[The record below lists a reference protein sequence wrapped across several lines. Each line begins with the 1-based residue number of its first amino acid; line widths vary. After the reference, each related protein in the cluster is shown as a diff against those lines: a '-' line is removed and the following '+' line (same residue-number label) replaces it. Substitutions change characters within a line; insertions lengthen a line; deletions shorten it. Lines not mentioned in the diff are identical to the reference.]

1 MSSSGRRIRKTPKA
15 NRGKPNRKPKV
26 YYVGAQSAF
35 ARKAESRASNHARRL
50 PLIEIKV
57 EKLVEGAQAC
67 ISNARDFLIEAEM
80 LMKKGYLRH
89 SIGLLELGVEE
100 MGKAQHILDAFEDAT
115 ISGEETAWLVEG
127 VFKRH
132 LTKLAFTP
140 MAWVPTRSC
149 KDHTLRNHLRRFYS
163 HGPSL
168 REKSFYVDLD
178 VNGTLVGGRGLRGN
192 PDLEKKVMISF
203 LSKEL
208 RRDCQMLDGAMKNVM
223 MARSMIERW
232 GLHDKRTQ
240 EFLRN
245 KFGMT
250 TAQKLRQGR
259 TIRLTTDPYELMKQ
273 KRASSTKNTHAQ
285 SVTACAYQKPQ
296 PSF

>member
-1 MSSSGRRIRKTPKA
+1 MSSSGRRSKKTPNA

-26 YYVGAQSAF
+26 YYASAQFAF
-35 ARKAESRASNHARRL
+35 ARKAESRASSHASRL
-50 PLIEIKV
+50 ALIEIKV

-80 LMKKGYLRH
+80 LMKNGHLRH
-89 SIGLLELGVEE
+89 SVGLLELGVEE
-100 MGKAQHILDAFEDAT
+100 MGKAAHILDAFEDAT
-115 ISGEETAWLVEG
+115 MSGEDTTWLVG
-127 VFKRH
+127 GIFKRH

-149 KDHTLRNHLRRFYS
+149 KDHTLRNHLRKFYS
-163 HGPSL
+163 HGPNL

-178 VNGTLVGGRGLRGN
+178 TSGALVGGRWLWGN
-192 PDLEKKVMISF
+192 PDLEKKETISF
-203 LSKEL
+203 LLKGL
-208 RRDCQMLDGAMKNVM
+208 RRDCQMLDGAMKNVL

-259 TIRLTTDPYELMKQ
+259 TIRLTTDPYELMRQ
-273 KRASSTKNTHAQ
+273 KRAASTKNAHAQ
-285 SVTACAYQKPQ
+285 SVTDA
-296 PSF
+296 